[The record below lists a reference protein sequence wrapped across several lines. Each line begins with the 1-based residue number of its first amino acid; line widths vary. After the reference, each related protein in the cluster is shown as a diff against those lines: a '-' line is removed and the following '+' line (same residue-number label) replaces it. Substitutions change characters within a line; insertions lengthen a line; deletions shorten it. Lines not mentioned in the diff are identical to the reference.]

1 MFTAKLNL
9 RQLNHAFMTTPKGNK
24 VLVIPIEENNLFEG
38 EKGIY
43 LDLVAFE
50 IKNPKEGEDTHLIK
64 QSFSK
69 DKLAA
74 MTEDQKKAL
83 PILGN
88 ARISSGS
95 QRSEAEP
102 KDANNGKVAAGIEDL
117 PF

>member
-9 RQLNHAFMTTPKGNK
+9 RQLYHALMTSPKGAK
-24 VLVIPIEENNLFEG
+24 CIVIPIAENNLFEG

-50 IKNPKEGEDTHLIK
+50 LKNPEAGKDTHMIK
-64 QSFSK
+64 QSFAK

-74 MTEDQKKAL
+74 MSDEQKKAL

-88 ARISSGS
+88 AKITSGGS
-95 QRSEAEP
+95 HVEPEP
-102 KDANNGKVAAGIEDL
+102 KGSDTVAAGADGL

>member
-1 MFTAKLNL
+1 MFTAKINL
-9 RQLNHAFMTTPKGNK
+9 RQLNHALMTSPKGTK
-24 VLVIPIEENNLFEG
+24 CIVIPIAENNLFEG

-50 IKNPKEGEDTHLIK
+50 LKNPEAGKDTHMIK

-69 DKLAA
+69 EKLSAF
-74 MTEDQKKAL
+74 TDEQKKAL

-88 ARISSGS
+88 AKISSGGS
-95 QRSEAEP
+95 HAEAEP
-102 KDANNGKVAAGIEDL
+102 KGSDAVASGADKL